1 MVTAARY
8 STYVVELLRH
18 YFPLWLAQK
27 NHALSMDPYITGNH
41 PLPIAAKGQTKSE
54 QDALREIART
64 PYGTLIINSCVQA
77 MKVTG
82 IRSADDSAMPDIWRN
97 LWAKNRMG
105 ARQVGIIRPAIAYG
119 LSYSSILPG
128 EIGLDTV
135 KRNSTTRGMATG
147 IRSLPHDKDD
157 VGQDVG
163 QKGSVVWKNYSPKT
177 MTAFFAEA
185 QDHFPVVALNGIEQ
199 IDGNGKYLLF
209 EIFDDEAVHY
219 ATVRDIH
226 SIDAKTLKVN
236 YIESNPHAFG
246 ITPIVAHS
254 PVMDDENGSLGE
266 LTPFLPIL
274 HRIDQTAYDRLLIQ
288 RQAAWTV
295 RTAAGIKDPGG
306 ASAQRAQEAQMKAGD
321 LLISDDPAT
330 KFGTL
335 PPSPMGDHV
344 SARDADLSDL
354 SATSQ
359 TPSYMLEGLDG
370 SMQPEALAAIT
381 SGYYA
386 KIEGYQDSIGESIEQ
401 GFRLAAHVDPS
412 VGDVGDFAEVRW
424 KGFRPYSLTQVADAL
439 GKLAQQLQVPVDMLF
454 EQVPFFTDEDVKRAI
469 NGREEQQQQQMEE
482 SMALAKEQAAAAP
495 GGPAQPGVA
504 KKPGY
509 SAGKPSPSGGNS
521 AAQNKR

>member
-1 MVTAARY
+1 MVTSARY
-8 STYVVELLRH
+8 SGYVVELLRH
-18 YFPLWLAQK
+18 YFPLWKAQK
-27 NHALSMDPYITGNH
+27 DHALAMDPYVTGRH
-41 PLPIAAKGQTKSE
+41 PLPIAAKGQTKAE
-54 QDALREIART
+54 QDQLREIART

-82 IRSADDSAMPDIWRN
+82 IRSADDSEMPDIWRN
-97 LWAKNRMG
+97 LWTKNRMG
-105 ARQVGIIRPAIAYG
+105 ARQVGIIKPAIAYG

-128 EIGLDTV
+128 EHALDTI

-147 IRSLPHDKDD
+147 VRALPHDRDD
-157 VGQDVG
+157 VGADVG
-163 QKGSVVWKNYSPKT
+163 QRGSVVWKNYSPKT
-177 MTAFFAEA
+177 MTAFFAEP
-185 QDHFPVVALNGIEQ
+185 QDQFPIVALNGIEQ
-199 IDGNGKYLLF
+199 IDAEGPYLLF
-209 EIFDDEAVHY
+209 EVFDDEAVHY
-219 ATVRDIH
+219 AVVRDIH
-226 SIDAKTLKVN
+226 SIDTSSLRVQ
-236 YIESNPHAFG
+236 YLESNPHGFG
-246 ITPIVAHS
+246 VTPVISHS
-254 PVMDDENGSLGE
+254 PVMDDEGGSTGE

-274 HRIDQTAYDRLLIQ
+274 HRLDQDAYDRLLIQ
-288 RQAAWTV
+288 RQAAWNV
-295 RTAAGIKDPGG
+295 RTAAGVKKPAG
-306 ASAQRAQEAQMKAGD
+306 ASAQAAMEARMKAGD
-321 LLISDDPAT
+321 LMVSEDPNT

-344 SARDADLSDL
+344 SARAADLSDL

-386 KIEGYQDSIGESIEQ
+386 KIEGYQDSIGESIEL
-401 GFRLAAHVDPS
+401 GFRLASHVDPS
-412 VGDVGDFAEVRW
+412 IGDVGEFAEVRW

-482 SMALAKEQAAAAP
+482 QMALAKEQAAAAP
-495 GGPAQPGVA
+495 GQPGGGR
-504 KKPGY
+504 PGY
-509 SAGKPSPSGGNS
+509 SAGRPKPSPTGGNS